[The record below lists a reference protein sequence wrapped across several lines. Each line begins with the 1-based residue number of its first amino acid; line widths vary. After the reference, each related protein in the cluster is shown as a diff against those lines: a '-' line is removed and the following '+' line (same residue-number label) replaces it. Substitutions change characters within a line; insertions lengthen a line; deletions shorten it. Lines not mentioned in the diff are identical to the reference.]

1 MLQKPEY
8 IINLLLRFYI
18 VPDCIHFSRLGRRS
32 GVFQITFTF
41 LYSLHRHFHLEA
53 EAVVFVALHRHL
65 HLGAEAVVFV
75 ALHRHLHLGAEAVV
89 FVALHRHLHLVLKL

>member
-18 VPDCIHFSRLGRRS
+18 VPDCI
-32 GVFQITFTF
+32 FQITFTF
-41 LYSLHRHFHLEA
+41 LYALHRHFHLGA
-53 EAVVFVALHRHL
+53 EAVVFVALQRHL

-75 ALHRHLHLGAEAVV
+75 ALHRHLH
-89 FVALHRHLHLVLKL
+89 

>member
-1 MLQKPEY
+1 MHKDWKSLATAIQEEILRRSIFSKCLQLQLKDKLYATKPEY

-18 VPDCIHFSRLGRRS
+18 VPACIHFSRLGRRS

-41 LYSLHRHFHLEA
+41 LY
-53 EAVVFVALHRHL
+53 ALYRHL

-75 ALHRHLHLGAEAVV
+75 ALHRHLHL
-89 FVALHRHLHLVLKL
+89 